1 MIRLATLCFAV
12 LLLSS
17 CATAPHV
24 STAAR
29 AELAPTG
36 RLRVGINVQNFLLVN
51 KERSGGQYS
60 GIAVD
65 LGRELG
71 KRLGVPVELVPFDTA
86 GKVADAV
93 KSGAWDVA
101 FLGNEPARA
110 NEIAFSA
117 AYLEIEAGYLVPAGS
132 PIRTIEDVDREGVR
146 VAVNAKSAYDLYLTL
161 NLQRAKLFRAPTVD
175 ASYELFVGDKL
186 DALAGLKPRLVMDAE
201 KLPGSRVLEGRFSAV
216 KQSIGTP
223 QGRPS
228 GAKYLREFTEDA
240 KASGFVAKAIERH
253 AVRGVS
259 VAPPE
264 PASSSGL
271 DSTRGRSAY

>member
-1 MIRLATLCFAV
+1 MNRLATISLAA
-12 LLLSS
+12 LLLCS
-17 CATAPHV
+17 CGTIPQAP
-24 STAAR
+24 SAAR
-29 AELAPTG
+29 SELAPTG
-36 RLRVGINVQNFLLVN
+36 KLRVGINVQNFLLVN
-51 KERSGGQYS
+51 KERTDGQYS

-71 KRLGVPVELVPFDTA
+71 RRLGVPVELVAFDTA
-86 GKVADAV
+86 GKLADAV

-101 FLGNEPARA
+101 FLGNEPTRA

-132 PIRTIEDVDREGVR
+132 PIRAIEDVDREGVR
-146 VAVNAKSAYDLYLTL
+146 VAVNAKSAYDLYLTR

-216 KQSIGTP
+216 QQSIGTP

-228 GAKYLREFTEDA
+228 GAKYLRKFAEDA

-259 VAPPE
+259 VAPKA
-264 PASSSGL
+264 PAS
-271 DSTRGRSAY
+271 

>member
-1 MIRLATLCFAV
+1 MIWAA
-12 LLLSS
+12 SS
-17 CATAPHV
+17 A
-24 STAAR
+24 S
-29 AELAPTG
+29 G
-36 RLRVGINVQNFLLVN
+36 SLVAF
-51 KERSGGQYS
+51 E
-60 GIAVD
+60 
-65 LGRELG
+65 
-71 KRLGVPVELVPFDTA
+71 TA
-86 GKVADAV
+86 GKLADAV
-93 KSGAWDVA
+93 KAGAWDVA
-101 FLGNEPARA
+101 FLGKEPTRA
-110 NEIAFSA
+110 NEIAFSE

-132 PIRTIEDVDREGVR
+132 PIRTIEDVDHEGVR
-146 VAVNAKSAYDLYLTL
+146 VAVSAKSAYDLYLTR

-175 ASYELFVGDKL
+175 ASYELFVSDKL

-264 PASSSGL
+264 PTSSSGL

>member
-1 MIRLATLCFAV
+1 MIRLATLSFAV

-17 CATAPHV
+17 CATTSDV
-24 STAAR
+24 SPTAR
-29 AELAPTG
+29 SELAPTG
-36 RLRVGINVQNFLLVN
+36 KLRVGINLQNFLLVN
-51 KERSGGQYS
+51 KDHAGGQYS

-71 KRLGVPVELVPFDTA
+71 RRLGVPVELVPFDTA
-86 GKVADAV
+86 GKLADAV

-101 FLGNEPARA
+101 FLANEPVRA

-132 PIRTIEDVDREGVR
+132 PIRTIAEVDREGVR
-146 VAVNAKSAYDLYLTL
+146 VAVNAKSAYDLYLTR
-161 NLQRAKLFRAPTVD
+161 NLQRAKLFRAPTID
-175 ASYELFVGDKL
+175 ASYDLFVNDKL
-186 DALAGLKPRLVMDAE
+186 DVLAGLKPRLVMDAE

-216 KQSIGTP
+216 QQSIGTP

-228 GAKYLREFTEDA
+228 GAKYLREFAEDA

-259 VAPPE
+259 VAPPA
-264 PASSSGL
+264 PAS
-271 DSTRGRSAY
+271 

>member
-1 MIRLATLCFAV
+1 MIRLAPLSFAV

-17 CATAPHV
+17 CASAAEV
-24 STAAR
+24 SPAAR
-29 AELAPTG
+29 SELAPTG
-36 RLRVGINVQNFLLVN
+36 KLRVGINVQNFLLVN
-51 KERSGGQYS
+51 KERPGGEYG

-71 KRLGVPVELVPFDTA
+71 RRLGVPVELVAFDTA
-86 GKVADAV
+86 GKLADAV
-93 KSGAWDVA
+93 KAGAWDVA
-101 FLGNEPARA
+101 FLGSEPSRE

-117 AYLEIEAGYLVPAGS
+117 AYLEVEAGYLVPAGS
-132 PIRTIEDVDREGVR
+132 PIRTIAEVDREGVR
-146 VAVNAKSAYDLYLTL
+146 VAVNAKSAYDLYLTR

-175 ASYELFVGDKL
+175 ASYELFVADKL

-201 KLPGSRVLEGRFSAV
+201 KLSGSRVLEGRFSAV
-216 KQSIGTP
+216 QQAIGTP

-228 GAKYLREFTEDA
+228 GAKYLREFAEDA

-259 VAPPE
+259 VAPPA
-264 PASSSGL
+264 PAS
-271 DSTRGRSAY
+271 

>member
-1 MIRLATLCFAV
+1 MIRLATISLGV

-17 CATAPHV
+17 CATAPDV
-24 STAAR
+24 SLAAR
-29 AELAPTG
+29 SELAPTG
-36 RLRVGINVQNFLLVN
+36 KLRVGINVQNFLLVN
-51 KERSGGQYS
+51 KERSGGEYS

-71 KRLGVPVELVPFDTA
+71 KRLGVPVELVAFDTA
-86 GKVADAV
+86 GKLADAV
-93 KSGAWDVA
+93 KSGGWDVA
-101 FLGNEPARA
+101 FLGSEPSRA

-132 PIRTIEDVDREGVR
+132 PIRTIEDVDHEGVR
-146 VAVNAKSAYDLYLTL
+146 VAVSAKSAYDLYLTR

-175 ASYELFVGDKL
+175 ASYELFVSDKL

-216 KQSIGTP
+216 QQAVGTP
-223 QGRPS
+223 QGRPA
-228 GAKYLREFTEDA
+228 GAKYLREFAEDT
-240 KASGFVAKAIERH
+240 KASGFVVKAIQRH

-259 VAPPE
+259 VAPPA
-264 PASSSGL
+264 PAS
-271 DSTRGRSAY
+271 